1 MNAKRSWN
9 SGRWDAVCERECVP
23 VTTHLN
29 PSVALFKGLSTHTR
43 KKSRVYQT
51 GETGGKGREGARADR
66 NDGRK
71 RLTVDGGRRKT
82 REFARPCGRARKK
95 VKVTETKPSWN
106 LNLD

>member
-9 SGRWDAVCERECVP
+9 SGRWDAVCERERESVCVP

-51 GETGGKGREGARADR
+51 GERGGRGGREQELIGTMV
-66 NDGRK
+66 GR
-71 RLTVDGGRRKT
+71 G
-82 REFARPCGRARKK
+82 
-95 VKVTETKPSWN
+95 
-106 LNLD
+106 